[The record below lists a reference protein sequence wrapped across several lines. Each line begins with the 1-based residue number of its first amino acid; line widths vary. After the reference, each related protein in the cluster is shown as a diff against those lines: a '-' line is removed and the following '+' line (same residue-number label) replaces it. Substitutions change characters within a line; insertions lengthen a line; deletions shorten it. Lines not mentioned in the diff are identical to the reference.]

1 MPPSYLDFRLTLA
14 GTPGSY
20 TVAAQGPGG
29 ISIDPVPTQ
38 LGPSALR
45 PAVEQ
50 LRDGLD
56 LEPAA
61 LQQLGA
67 ALFDALFPRKV
78 ARAFERAYE
87 DLPAQTDLR
96 LKLAILPPELADLPW
111 ELLYDP
117 DVGAF
122 LAGRATLPIVRMIE
136 SGAPSASLLASQP
149 LRVLQVQASPKDVA
163 ELNLAGSEAAIRAGL
178 GSAGDVTTLHHA
190 TPADLRAALR
200 QGSFHV
206 LHVDSH
212 GYYDAQT
219 NAGYLVLEGADGR
232 AQSIRADQLANAL
245 DGSTVRLVVLA
256 ACETAAQSQAR
267 RFSGLAQ
274 HLMRI
279 VPRLP
284 AVMAMQFDIPDR
296 AAIAFFAEL
305 YRALAGKWPVDAA
318 VVEGRRALL
327 ERAGERP
334 DWATPVLFLRL
345 EDGYILREEETSV
358 SDQEPTTRIET
369 GGGDYVGGSKVVHG
383 DVVHGDKVGGDKITV
398 GNVTGSVVA
407 VGRGAQASVQ
417 QGVSATEL
425 DRLLQPLMAAIQ
437 GAPAAQQV
445 QAAEQ
450 AEALKQELAKGNQA
464 DDGRLA
470 KLIDGL
476 VGLVPG
482 AVGAV
487 VSIFASPILTGVA
500 GPVTRFMLDKI
511 QGK

>member
-1 MPPSYLDFRLTLA
+1 MPPSYLDFKLTLT

-20 TVAAQGPGG
+20 TVAAQGPRG
-29 ISIDPVPTQ
+29 INIDPVATQ
-38 LGPSALR
+38 IDLSAVR

-50 LRDGLD
+50 LKDGLD

-67 ALFDALFPRKV
+67 ALFDALFPRKL

-87 DLPAQTDLR
+87 DLPAHTELR

-136 SGAPSASLLASQP
+136 SGAPSASLLAPRP
-149 LRVLQVQASPKDVA
+149 LRVLHVQASPRDA
-163 ELNLAGSEAAIRAGL
+163 ARLDLAGSEAAIRAGL
-178 GSAGDVTTLHHA
+178 GSAGEITTLRNA
-190 TPADLRAALR
+190 TPASLQAALR
-200 QGSFHV
+200 QGRFHV

-212 GYYDAQT
+212 GAFDAQAD
-219 NAGYLVLEGADGR
+219 AGYLLLEAADGKALR
-232 AQSIRADQLANAL
+232 VDAGLLASTL

-274 HLMRI
+274 HLMRT

-284 AVMAMQFDIPDR
+284 AALAMQFALPDP
-296 AAIAFFAEL
+296 AAIAFFAEF
-305 YRALAGKWPVDAA
+305 YRALADGWPVDAA
-318 VVEGRRALL
+318 VVEGRKALL
-327 ERAGERP
+327 GRAGQGP

-345 EDGYILREEETSV
+345 EDGDILREEETPV
-358 SDQEPTTRIET
+358 SEQKPTTHIDT
-369 GGGDYVGGSKVVHG
+369 GGGDYVGGNKTVYG
-383 DVVHGDKVGGDKITV
+383 DVVHGDKVGGDKTTV
-398 GNVTGSVVA
+398 GDVTGSVVA
-407 VGRGAQASVQ
+407 LGRGARASQQ
-417 QGVSATEL
+417 QGVSAAEL
-425 DRLLQPLMAAIQ
+425 ERLFQPLTAAIQ
-437 GAPAAQQV
+437 AVSAAQQAPAA
-445 QAAEQ
+445 ET
-450 AEALKQELAKGNQA
+450 AEALKQELARGDQA
-464 DDGRLA
+464 DDGRLG

-487 VSIFASPILTGVA
+487 VSIFASPILAGVA
-500 GPVTRFMLDKI
+500 GPVTKFVLDKI